1 MILVDL
7 FIVICGLVLGSF
19 LFNTSY
25 RIYQQQSLWGRSRCP
40 NCHTKISI
48 LALIPVLGYIGIL
61 GKCQS
66 CNQKIPIW
74 YPGAEVLNAILLLLI
89 FKKTGLSLDLIRYIC
104 IFEILFFIAIYD
116 LKSMQIYPG
125 SIILGL
131 LIQMIWLFFIPQP
144 EKISSIIGLLIG
156 AGLFHWVAYI
166 YRAIRKRDGLGDGD
180 ATLLGLVGFM
190 MGWQSLFFIVLWAS
204 ILGILGGLIIIRLN
218 RQKIATKIA
227 FGPWISLAAFLV
239 WWKPT
244 LFNLNI
250 VLENIF

>member
-1 MILVDL
+1 
-7 FIVICGLVLGSF
+7 
-19 LFNTSY
+19 
-25 RIYQQQSLWGRSRCP
+25 
-40 NCHTKISI
+40 
-48 LALIPVLGYIGIL
+48 
-61 GKCQS
+61 
-66 CNQKIPIW
+66 
-74 YPGAEVLNAILLLLI
+74 
-89 FKKTGLSLDLIRYIC
+89 
-104 IFEILFFIAIYD
+104 
-116 LKSMQIYPG
+116 MQIYPG